1 MVNDDDAVVVYS
13 DGACSGNPGPGGW
26 AARIKYPDGRIRE
39 LGNAESETTNNRM
52 ELRAAIEGLKLL
64 KDAKAVTVVTDSE
77 YVRKGITEWIHGWK
91 RRGWR
96 TAAKKPVLNQDL
108 WRELDQ
114 LNTDRVRWQYTRG
127 HAGDEDNERCDDIAQ
142 AFAQG
147 LTPTLSAST
156 PTTRCTPSGRCSTA
170 AGHPPRE

>member
-1 MVNDDDAVVVYS
+1 MADADAVVVFT

-26 AARIKYPDGRIRE
+26 AARIKYPDGRVRE

-64 KDAKAVTVVTDSE
+64 SEEGYAITVVTDSE

-108 WRELDQ
+108 WSELDR
-114 LNTDRVRWQYTRG
+114 LNTRSVRWQYTRG

-147 LTPTLSAST
+147 LEPDMIQST
-156 PTTRCTPSGRCSTA
+156 
-170 AGHPPRE
+170 

>member
-1 MVNDDDAVVVYS
+1 MMRCAFIGWRSTLADADIVVVYT

-26 AARIKYPDGRIRE
+26 AARIKYPDGRVHE
-39 LGNAESETTNNRM
+39 LGNAEDETTNNRM

-64 KDAKAVTVVTDSE
+64 EKEGSAITVVTDSE
-77 YVRKGITEWIHGWK
+77 YVRKGITEWIIGWK

-108 WRELDQ
+108 WSELDR
-114 LNTDRVRWQYTRG
+114 LNADGIRWQYTRG

-147 LTPTLSAST
+147 LEPEMIQPT
-156 PTTRCTPSGRCSTA
+156 
-170 AGHPPRE
+170 